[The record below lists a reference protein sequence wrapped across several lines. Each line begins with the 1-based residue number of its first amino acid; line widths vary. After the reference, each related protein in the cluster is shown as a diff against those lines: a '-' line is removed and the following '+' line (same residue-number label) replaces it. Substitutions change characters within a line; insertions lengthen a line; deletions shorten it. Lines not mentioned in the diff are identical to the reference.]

1 MARNSVAFEAAVE
14 GISGASC
21 KVGDGETFDIA
32 AALKDGKGQIVL
44 DLNKPEEAE
53 LANAL
58 RNHPA
63 VTETSVKTPK
73 KEG

>member
-44 DLNKPEEAE
+44 DLAKPEDQEI
-53 LANAL
+53 ANAL

-63 VTETSVKTPK
+63 VKEATAKTPK